1 MESTLNGKTAL
12 ITGGNSGIGLGIAIG
27 LAQAGC
33 DLIIWGSNATK
44 NAAAEASLKSHGSRV
59 LVQTVDVADEQQ
71 VETAFA
77 AALTQMGRI
86 DACFANSGVG
96 QKKAPFHEL
105 SAAEWRRVQSVNVDG
120 AFFTLRAAARHM
132 VDRSKNGSG
141 IASSG
146 GRLIL
151 MASTATIHGAQRST
165 AYAASKG
172 ALMAMTRALAVEYA
186 RYGITANAIQPGWI
200 ESEMTRAALND
211 ERFAANVLPRV
222 PARRWGKGAD
232 FAGIARYLVS
242 DASAYHT
249 GDSFVIDGG
258 YTIF

>member
-1 MESTLNGKTAL
+1 MEISLKNKVAL
-12 ITGGNSGIGLGIAIG
+12 ITGGNSGIGLGIATG

-33 DLIIWGSNATK
+33 DLVIWGSNAAK
-44 NAAAEASLKSHGSRV
+44 NDVARTALAAHGTRV
-59 LVQTVDVADEQQ
+59 LVQTVNVADEAQ
-71 VETAFA
+71 VEAGFS
-77 AALTQMGRI
+77 AALTHMGRI
-86 DACFANSGVG
+86 DACFANAGVG
-96 QKKAPFHEL
+96 QKKSPFHAL
-105 SAAEWRRVQSVNVDG
+105 SAAEWRRVQSVNLDG
-120 AFFTLRAAARHM
+120 AFFTLRAATRHM
-132 VDRSKNGSG
+132 VDRSKSGSG
-141 IASSG
+141 ITSSG
-146 GRLIL
+146 GRLVL

-211 ERFAANVLPRV
+211 DRFAAAVLPRV
-222 PARRWGKGAD
+222 PARRWGTGAD
-232 FAGIARYLVS
+232 FAGIACYLVS

-258 YTIF
+258 YTIY